1 MRNFAQDRIRAAARV
16 AARCECDGTTA
27 GCCLHGLCQ
36 YCMEAMGVAYDV
48 AEPGRKRRWW
58 ACAAC
63 LALCREC
70 GENPH
75 SPLCPEHPER
85 KRERELLEIAHQEQ
99 AEENER
105 MGRGMRWFPASWG
118 KKS

>member
-1 MRNFAQDRIRAAARV
+1 M

-105 MGRGMRWFPASWG
+105 MGRGMRWFPAWG